1 MTSAFH
7 FVQPTIGS
15 RVTCCTLVH
24 WAPTYDS
31 RQSRVQGQQV
41 AKQTGRRGNAR
52 ARTLSKAG
60 RVLLAMGLVVVGLAL
75 WATTTRIEAASNG
88 LLLIGVPLMLLGG
101 MLMGLDWM
109 GSYTAAAEGSWD
121 HHVNPG
127 PGRTERSGPARGREA
142 DSTHRRPKR
151 KRLFARSRQTSQFA
165 ASVATEAFAESPP
178 QVEVMRPP
186 QPLPAP
192 RPLGVEPL
200 SASPAPSGLDKAA
213 EPARAPSTAGAGTA
227 ALPLPATA
235 LAAPP
240 TPPQA
245 RREPVTEPVAKPV
258 RSYRSDPGPDTVIEE
273 FVGYEGQDRMLAV
286 RAPAPQAPRELA
298 WPHPP
303 RTAVDVSAHGNEAF
317 LEKLMDDVLAK
328 LGTRAGPA
336 PAASAL
342 VAGGAA
348 DSSSGEA
355 PSAAAPSAVAP
366 PPTPV
371 WSPQTLH
378 GADHWRFAALVEK
391 LYQQAGF
398 ATQLQAGQTLRGVVV
413 LWLFSR
419 HRPGMPASVVRCV
432 HAPGQALPVD
442 EILALAELVKARGL
456 PRGQLATTASVDAA
470 RQQLAAAQQ
479 VHLMDTQRL
488 LELIT
493 RRTVEQ
499 QRALAARLA

>member
-1 MTSAFH
+1 
-7 FVQPTIGS
+7 
-15 RVTCCTLVH
+15 
-24 WAPTYDS
+24 
-31 RQSRVQGQQV
+31 
-41 AKQTGRRGNAR
+41 
-52 ARTLSKAG
+52 
-60 RVLLAMGLVVVGLAL
+60 MGLVVVGLAL
-75 WATTTRIEAASNG
+75 WATKTRIEAASNG
-88 LLLIGVPLMLLGG
+88 LLLIGVPLLLLGG

-109 GSYTAAAEGSWD
+109 DSNSAAAEGSRD
-121 HHVNPG
+121 HHVDSQ
-127 PGRTERSGPARGREA
+127 SGWSARRRPRRGREA
-142 DSTHRRPKR
+142 DSSHRRAKR
-151 KRLFARSRQTSQFA
+151 MRLFARSQQAPQFA
-165 ASVATEAFAESPP
+165 ISVAGVPFSESAP
-178 QVEVMRPP
+178 QMEVMAPP
-186 QPLPAP
+186 QPLP
-192 RPLGVEPL
+192 
-200 SASPAPSGLDKAA
+200 
-213 EPARAPSTAGAGTA
+213 
-227 ALPLPATA
+227 
-235 LAAPP
+235 PP

-245 RREPVTEPVAKPV
+245 RSVPVEEPV
-258 RSYRSDPGPDTVIEE
+258 RSYRCDPGPDTVIEE

-286 RAPAPQAPRELA
+286 RDPAPQAPRELA

-303 RTAVDVSAHGNEAF
+303 RTALDVSARGNEAF

-355 PSAAAPSAVAP
+355 PSAAAPLAVAP

-432 HAPGQALPVD
+432 HAPGQVLPVD

-493 RRTVEQ
+493 RRSVEQ

>member
-1 MTSAFH
+1 MVSPAAAAAAPDAVSPAPRSPCNMTSAFH
-7 FVQPTIGS
+7 FVQQTIGS
-15 RVTCCTLVH
+15 RVTCCTLVR

-31 RQSRVQGQQV
+31 QQSRVQGQHV
-41 AKQTGRRGNAR
+41 AKQAGRRGNSR
-52 ARTLSKAG
+52 AHTLSKAG

-75 WATTTRIEAASNG
+75 WAKTTRIEAASNG
-88 LLLIGVPLMLLGG
+88 LLLMGVPLLLLGG

-109 GSYTAAAEGSWD
+109 GSYTAAADGAWD
-121 HHVNPG
+121 HHANSRPG
-127 PGRTERSGPARGREA
+127 WLARRGPSRGREA
-142 DSTHRRPKR
+142 DRSHRSSKR
-151 KRLFARSRQTSQFA
+151 MRLFARSQQAPQFA
-165 ASVATEAFAESPP
+165 MSVAGVPFSKSAPH
-178 QVEVMRPP
+178 VEVMAPP
-186 QPLPAP
+186 QPL
-192 RPLGVEPL
+192 L
-200 SASPAPSGLDKAA
+200 
-213 EPARAPSTAGAGTA
+213 
-227 ALPLPATA
+227 
-235 LAAPP
+235 PP

-245 RREPVTEPVAKPV
+245 RSVPVEEPV
-258 RSYRSDPGPDTVIEE
+258 RSYRRDPGPDTVIEE

-286 RAPAPQAPRELA
+286 RDAAPQAPRELA

-328 LGTRAGPA
+328 LGTCAGPA
-336 PAASAL
+336 SAASAL

-348 DSSSGEA
+348 DSSSDTA
-355 PSAAAPSAVAP
+355 PSAAAPSAVALP
-366 PPTPV
+366 PSTPL
-371 WSPQTLH
+371 WTPQTLH
-378 GADHWRFAALVEK
+378 GADQWRFAALVEK

-456 PRGQLATTASVDAA
+456 PRGQLATTATVDAA
-470 RQQLAAAQQ
+470 GQQLAAAQQ